1 MGFNIPTNITPA
13 YTTNNILEVNNPR
26 FKRNV
31 TSYTT
36 QTITNCNTTN
46 QHNTVHQNSVQNSAQ
61 SRPAEIPRGT
71 SSNPMGSFGEM
82 LTGSG
87 NQQVQQQLNR
97 QAQQA
102 VRQAQPVQQ
111 VVRPQQP
118 AAQPVRQA
126 QPVQQVVRPQQPVQ
140 PVSPPPRQIGLPQI
154 KTKVL
159 KGQKIDIT
167 NQGRINKVKLIIGWD
182 IKDSRCDVDMSAFM
196 LGDNGKCLGDEWFIF
211 YGQPS
216 SKDNSISYNKSTN
229 GANSYEKAIVNI
241 DFNRVDSRIS
251 KLAVVLTIDEA
262 LKNKLNFSMLA
273 NTYLKIVDASN
284 NNEICTF
291 VLNDYYKEVTSMV
304 LGEVYKH
311 KDTWKFNCIG
321 NGVAKDLAGLCEMYG
336 IETE

>member
-26 FKRNV
+26 FKHNV

-36 QTITNCNTTN
+36 QTITNCNLTN
-46 QHNTVHQNSVQNSAQ
+46 QRNTVQQNNTQNSVQ

-111 VVRPQQP
+111 VRTQQP
-118 AAQPVRQA
+118 VT
-126 QPVQQVVRPQQPVQ
+126 QPVQ
-140 PVSPPPRQIGLPQI
+140 PLAPPPRQLGLPQI
-154 KTKVL
+154 KTRVQ

-167 NQGRINKVKLIIGWD
+167 NNGRISKVKLIIGWD
-182 IKDSRCDVDMSAFM
+182 VKDSRCDVDMSAFM

-216 SKDNSISYNKSTN
+216 SKDNSISYNKNTN

>member
-26 FKRNV
+26 FKHNV
-31 TSYTT
+31 ASYTT
-36 QTITNCNTTN
+36 QTINNCNLAN
-46 QHNTVHQNSVQNSAQ
+46 QHNTVQHNGTQNSVQ

-102 VRQAQPVQQ
+102 VRQAQPVQ
-111 VVRPQQP
+111 
-118 AAQPVRQA
+118 PVA
-126 QPVQQVVRPQQPVQ
+126 
-140 PVSPPPRQIGLPQI
+140 PPPRQIGLPQI
-154 KTKVL
+154 KTRVQ

-167 NQGRINKVKLIIGWD
+167 NNGRISKVKLIIGWD

-216 SKDNSISYNKSTN
+216 SKDSSISYNKNTN

-304 LGEVYKH
+304 LGEVYKY

>member
-26 FKRNV
+26 FRRNV
-31 TSYTT
+31 ASYTT
-36 QTITNCNTTN
+36 QTITTCNTTN
-46 QHNTVHQNSVQNSAQ
+46 QHNTVQQPVQQ
-61 SRPAEIPRGT
+61 PRPAEVTRGT

-82 LTGSG
+82 ITGSG

-102 VRQAQPVQQ
+102 VRQAQPVQR
-111 VVRPQQP
+111 V
-118 AAQPVRQA
+118 A
-126 QPVQQVVRPQQPVQ
+126 RPQQPVQ
-140 PVSPPPRQIGLPQI
+140 QPRQAQPAQTVQQPVVASPPRQIGLPQI

-216 SKDNSISYNKSTN
+216 SKDNSISYNKNTN

>member
-26 FKRNV
+26 FRRNV
-31 TSYTT
+31 ASYTT

-46 QHNTVHQNSVQNSAQ
+46 QFNTAQQPVQQNSMQ
-61 SRPAEIPRGT
+61 SRPAEVPRGT

-82 LTGSG
+82 ITGSG

-118 AAQPVRQA
+118 
-126 QPVQQVVRPQQPVQ
+126 VQQPRPVQ
-140 PVSPPPRQIGLPQI
+140 PVTPPVQPVAPPPRQIGLPQI
-154 KTKVL
+154 KTKVQQ
-159 KGQKIDIT
+159 GQKIDIT

-216 SKDNSISYNKSTN
+216 SKDNSISYNKNTN

-241 DFNRVDSRIS
+241 DFSRVDSRIS

>member
-31 TSYTT
+31 APYTT
-36 QTITNCNTTN
+36 QTITNCNTAN
-46 QHNTVHQNSVQNSAQ
+46 QNNTAQQPVQQ

-111 VVRPQQP
+111 VVRPQQTAQQP
-118 AAQPVRQA
+118 RPAQPA
-126 QPVQQVVRPQQPVQ
+126 QTVQRPVVA
-140 PVSPPPRQIGLPQI
+140 PPPRQIGLPQI
-154 KTKVL
+154 KTKVQ

-167 NQGRINKVKLIIGWD
+167 NNGRINKVKLIIGWD

-216 SKDNSISYNKSTN
+216 SKDNSISYNKNTN

-262 LKNKLNFSMLA
+262 LTNKLNFSMLA

>member
-31 TSYTT
+31 ASYTT
-36 QTITNCNTTN
+36 QTINNCNTTN
-46 QHNTVHQNSVQNSAQ
+46 QYNTVQQPVQQNSMQ

-118 AAQPVRQA
+118 
-126 QPVQQVVRPQQPVQ
+126 VQQPRPQQPVTP
-140 PVSPPPRQIGLPQI
+140 PVHPVAPPPRQIGLPQI

-216 SKDNSISYNKSTN
+216 SKDNSISYKKNTN

>member
-26 FKRNV
+26 FRHNV
-31 TSYTT
+31 ASYTT
-36 QTITNCNTTN
+36 QTITNCNSTN
-46 QHNTVHQNSVQNSAQ
+46 QHNTVQQNSVQNSVQ

-102 VRQAQPVQQ
+102 VRQTQPVQQ
-111 VVRPQQP
+111 VVR
-118 AAQPVRQA
+118 QA
-126 QPVQQVVRPQQPVQ
+126 QTVQ
-140 PVSPPPRQIGLPQI
+140 PVAPPPRQLGLPQI
-154 KTKVL
+154 KTKVQQ
-159 KGQKIDIT
+159 GQKIDIT
-167 NQGRINKVKLIIGWD
+167 NNGRINKVKLIIGWD

-216 SKDNSISYNKSTN
+216 SEDNSISYNKNTN

>member
-26 FKRNV
+26 FKHNV
-31 TSYTT
+31 ASYTT
-36 QTITNCNTTN
+36 QTITNCTTTN
-46 QHNTVHQNSVQNSAQ
+46 QHNTVQQNGTQNSVQ

-111 VVRPQQP
+111 V
-118 AAQPVRQA
+118 A
-126 QPVQQVVRPQQPVQ
+126 RPQQPVQ
-140 PVSPPPRQIGLPQI
+140 PVAPPPKQIGLPQI
-154 KTKVL
+154 KTRVQ

-167 NQGRINKVKLIIGWD
+167 NNGRISKVKLIIGWD

-216 SKDNSISYNKSTN
+216 SKDNSISYNKNTN

>member
-26 FKRNV
+26 FRHNV
-31 TSYTT
+31 ASYTT
-36 QTITNCNTTN
+36 QTITNCNSTN
-46 QHNTVHQNSVQNSAQ
+46 QHNTVQQNSVQNSVQ

-102 VRQAQPVQQ
+102 VRQTQPVQQ
-111 VVRPQQP
+111 VVR
-118 AAQPVRQA
+118 QA
-126 QPVQQVVRPQQPVQ
+126 QTVQ
-140 PVSPPPRQIGLPQI
+140 PVAPPPRQLGLPQI
-154 KTKVL
+154 KTKVQ

-167 NQGRINKVKLIIGWD
+167 NNGRISKVKLIIGWD

-216 SKDNSISYNKSTN
+216 SKDNSISYNKNTN

-241 DFNRVDSRIS
+241 DFNRVDSRVS